1 MAFLDVAV
9 TIKGVSSLQKT
20 LKFCWVL
27 IPGPKVM
34 GKRKKKSGLLGI
46 EVAAGEEI
54 GLILEDV
61 ELADAIPSAKECT
74 RECKR
79 ILWGMVE
86 WVQETA
92 DRAQEDA
99 ERAALVASLELDSL
113 SDLGDL
119 PLAFGKQRVPARSK
133 SKAKKRPLGANS
145 SRTREYEYQSNDIFQ
160 AGDAAAMKEHNV
172 FLARWSADGNF
183 YPARVL
189 GNAPTRGW
197 SMVAFLAWDG
207 DDGDGNNEPL
217 ALPREPGS
225 LRPVSKNKKPLMASA
240 EAGDERRRYD
250 APCPLPA
257 THAKYWDQR
266 YRLFTRFDRG
276 VQLDDEGWF
285 SVTPECIADHISRRC
300 IEISGA
306 GARTGAGA
314 GVRRGGCLDGE
325 VRVILDG
332 FAGYGGNAVSL
343 LRHFPH
349 SLVLSVELLPRR
361 LALLR
366 HNASVYGIDGSARH
380 SPRLEVVAGDVYH
393 VLQGLDPG
401 VVDLAVMSP
410 PWGGMDYLAFA
421 PSEAAS
427 VSASASI
434 PETGTSTETETETV
448 TGAASTQ
455 PLAPLSHALPFE
467 YDLNTLPSGP
477 LAPLA
482 QLVLAKC
489 QAAAFVLP
497 RNASLGQLSEL
508 SQLLGL
514 PVGASYVERIRLH
527 GKVKLVVWYCVRD
540 SAIDVAE

>member
-1 MAFLDVAV
+1 
-9 TIKGVSSLQKT
+9 
-20 LKFCWVL
+20 
-27 IPGPKVM
+27 M
-34 GKRKKKSGLLGI
+34 GKRKKKCRPLG
-46 EVAAGEEI
+46 VNLQDVTPGEEI
-54 GLILEDV
+54 GLMLEDAV
-61 ELADAIPSAKECT
+61 LTDAIPSAKECT

-79 ILWGMVE
+79 VLWGMVE
-86 WVQETA
+86 WVHETIREEA

-133 SKAKKRPLGANS
+133 SKAKKRPLAAES
-145 SRTREYEYQSNDIFQ
+145 SKRVYDYQSNDIFQ

-172 FLARWSADGNF
+172 FLARWPADGNF

-189 GNAPTRGW
+189 GNAPTPGW
-197 SMVAFLAWDG
+197 SLVAFLAWDG
-207 DDGDGNNEPL
+207 DDGGGSSNEPL

-240 EAGDERRRYD
+240 EAVDERRRYD

-276 VQLDDEGWF
+276 VRLDDEGWF

-300 IEISGA
+300 LEIFGA
-306 GARTGAGA
+306 VARTGAGA
-314 GVRRGGCLDGE
+314 VDRSGGCSDNGA

-343 LRHFPH
+343 LRHFPR
-349 SLVLSVELLPRR
+349 SLVLSVELLPAR

-380 SPRLEVVAGDVYH
+380 SPRLELVAGDVYR
-393 VLQGLDPG
+393 VLQGLEPG

-410 PWGGMDYLAFA
+410 PWGGMDYLACA
-421 PSEAAS
+421 PSSSAS
-427 VSASASI
+427 V
-434 PETGTSTETETETV
+434 PVPVPDPVPGTGTDTVTETS
-448 TGAASTQ
+448 TGTFAAST
-455 PLAPLSHALPFE
+455 LSLTLTLSPALPFE
-467 YDLNTLPSGP
+467 FDLNTLPSGP

-514 PVGASYVERIRLH
+514 SAGASYVERIRLH
-527 GKVKLVVWYCVRD
+527 GKVKLVVWYCVQD
-540 SAIDVAE
+540 SRSTSSSEE